1 MNDENGKIVE
11 ESLDIDNEN
20 NTNDQQLIT
29 EIPAVDVAGT
39 SKIKVT
45 NEEPLK
51 KESSSSDISKVKIR
65 DILKQRFKKM
75 NPGLKKAI
83 PLILVGIIC
92 FAAGIGADRAFI
104 GRRLSNNLRNR
115 PVINQPMPNNRF
127 NGSQGNMKNNQNMPY
142 RFNNRTK

>member
-1 MNDENGKIVE
+1 MNDENDKIVE
-11 ESLDIDNEN
+11 QTSDIDNEN
-20 NTNDQQLIT
+20 ITNDQQVIT
-29 EIPAVDVAGT
+29 EIPAADVADAP
-39 SKIKVT
+39 KIKVA
-45 NEEPLK
+45 NEEPSK
-51 KESSSSDISKVKIR
+51 KENPSSDISKVKIR

-75 NPGLKKAI
+75 NPGLKKAL

-127 NGSQGNMKNNQNMPY
+127 NGNQGNMKNNQNMPY
-142 RFNNRTK
+142 RFNNPTK

>member
-20 NTNDQQLIT
+20 NINDQQLIT
-29 EIPAVDVAGT
+29 EIPAADVADT
-39 SKIKVT
+39 PKIKVV

-51 KESSSSDISKVKIR
+51 KESYSSDISEVKIR

-75 NPGLKKAI
+75 NPGLKKAL

-104 GRRLSNNLRNR
+104 GRRISNNLRNR

-127 NGSQGNMKNNQNMPY
+127 NGNQGNMKNNQNMPY
-142 RFNNRTK
+142 RFNSRTK

>member
-1 MNDENGKIVE
+1 MNDEDGKIVE

-29 EIPAVDVAGT
+29 EIPAVDVADT

-51 KESSSSDISKVKIR
+51 KESYSSDISKVKIR

-75 NPGLKKAI
+75 NPGLKKAL

>member
-1 MNDENGKIVE
+1 MNEENDKIVE
-11 ESLDIDNEN
+11 QNLDIANED

-29 EIPAVDVAGT
+29 EISAADVAGT
-39 SKIKVT
+39 PKIKVT

-51 KESSSSDISKVKIR
+51 KENSSSDISKIKIR

-75 NPGLKKAI
+75 NPGLKKAL

-104 GRRLSNNLRNR
+104 GRRISSNLRNR

-127 NGSQGNMKNNQNMPY
+127 NGKQGNMKNYQNMPNG
-142 RFNNRTK
+142 FNNPAK

>member
-29 EIPAVDVAGT
+29 EIPAADVANIP
-39 SKIKVT
+39 KIKVT

-51 KESSSSDISKVKIR
+51 KESYSSDISKVKIR

-75 NPGLKKAI
+75 KPGLKKAL

-104 GRRLSNNLRNR
+104 GRRIGNNLRNR

-127 NGSQGNMKNNQNMPY
+127 NDNQGNMKNNQNMPNG
-142 RFNNRTK
+142 FNNRAK